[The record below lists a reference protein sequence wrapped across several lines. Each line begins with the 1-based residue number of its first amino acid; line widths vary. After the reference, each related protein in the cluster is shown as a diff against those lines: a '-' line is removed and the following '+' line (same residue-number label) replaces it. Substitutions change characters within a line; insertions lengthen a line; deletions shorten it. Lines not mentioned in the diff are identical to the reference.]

1 LFTNSELL
9 DSCCFIVNVHKDSIR
24 KKIIDIIGAD
34 VIHPLVYNVYKP

>member
-1 LFTNSELL
+1 
-9 DSCCFIVNVHKDSIR
+9 VHKDSIR